1 MADGATAVVRYEASE
16 RVATIT
22 LDRPDVLNAFDRAL
36 KDELLAALRKAAKD
50 DDVRVAIITGEGRA
64 FSAGQDLRER
74 ATRSRERAASRDDTS
89 ADDAPTPLD
98 QELRA
103 RYNPIVEAI
112 HAMPKPVIA
121 AVNGVAAGAGMS
133 LALACDLRIASEHAS
148 FIEVFGRVGLVP
160 DTGSTWFLPRLV
172 GAAKALELMW
182 TTDAVEAPTAL
193 TLGLVNRVVP
203 AETLMKETR
212 DLALR
217 LASAAP
223 LALALTKRA
232 VQHALESGLSES
244 LDYEASLQGIAG
256 RSKDYAE
263 GVAAFVEKR
272 PARFTGE

>member
-1 MADGATAVVRYEASE
+1 MPEAPPPVVRYEAAE

-36 KDELLAALRKAAKD
+36 KDELLSALRRAARD
-50 DDVRVAIITGEGRA
+50 AEVRVAIVTGAGRA

-74 ATRSRERAASRDDTS
+74 MPSDGSGDPAGATAASQ
-89 ADDAPTPLD
+89 PTPLD
-98 QELRA
+98 EELRA
-103 RYNPIVEAI
+103 RYNPIVWAI
-112 HAMPKPVIA
+112 WAMEKPVIA

-133 LALACDLRIASEHAS
+133 LALACDLRIASEAAS

-160 DTGSTWFLPRLV
+160 DTGSTWILPRLV
-172 GAAKALELMW
+172 GPAKALELMW
-182 TTDAVEAPTAL
+182 TTDPVDAQTAL
-193 TLGLVNRVVP
+193 GLGLVNRVVP
-203 AETLMKETR
+203 ADDLMGATR
-212 DLALR
+212 ALALR

-232 VQHALESGLSES
+232 VQRALQSGLSEA

-256 RSKDYAE
+256 RSADYAE
-263 GVAAFVEKR
+263 GVRAFVEKR

>member
-1 MADGATAVVRYEASE
+1 MADAKQAVVGYDVGE

-22 LDRPDVLNAFDRAL
+22 LDRPEVLNAFDRAL
-36 KDELLAALRKAAKD
+36 KDELLAALKRAGKD
-50 DDVRVAIITGEGRA
+50 AEVRVVIVTGAGRG

-74 ATRSRERAASRDDTS
+74 QGAA
-89 ADDAPTPLD
+89 TPLD
-98 QELRA
+98 DELRT
-103 RYNPIVEAI
+103 RYNPIIETIAG
-112 HAMPKPVIA
+112 MPKPVIA

-133 LALACDLRIASEHAS
+133 LALACDLRIASEQAS

-182 TTDAVEAPTAL
+182 TTDAVDAATAL

-203 AETLMKETR
+203 ADALMKETR

-232 VQHALESGLSES
+232 VQRALESGLAES

-256 RSKDYAE
+256 RSRDYAE
-263 GVAAFVEKR
+263 GVAAFIEKR
-272 PARFTGE
+272 PALFTGE